1 MVPLPGEFQPG
12 LCPPGL
18 YPVHLQS
25 VCDAGSD
32 VWVEE
37 PLQVSTPNALYL
49 INHLLCA
56 GRTRNHRYREVV
68 WPERKRFHWGW
79 RQLRLPPPTQLHLA
93 SLLPPS

>member
-1 MVPLPGEFQPG
+1 MSSSQASVLLGST
-12 LCPPGL
+12 LCIFR
-18 YPVHLQS
+18 VS
-25 VCDAGSD
+25 DAGSD

-49 INHLLCA
+49 INYLLCA

-79 RQLRLPPPTQLHLA
+79 RQLHLPPPTQLHLA
-93 SLLPPS
+93 SLLPLE